1 MRINTALL
9 ALSVGAFAIGIT
21 EFSPM
26 GMLPYIAENLNESIP
41 SVGAIVVI
49 YALGVMI
56 GAPIMTL
63 LLVSKRPKV
72 ALVFLMAIFTVGNL
86 LSGLAPNLVTLS
98 LSRLI
103 TSLNHGAF
111 FGLGAIVAA
120 SVVPAGKQ
128 ASAIAAMFMGLTIAG
143 IGGVPLVT
151 KITQLIGWREAFYLI
166 SGIGLLTIASLIFA
180 IPARLQGSQVNVKN
194 ELRILKRPLVML
206 GMLSTV
212 LGASAMFTLYTFI
225 TPMLMNFIQASDQ
238 TITMML
244 MVIGLGFSIGNYLG
258 GYFADKNLYP
268 TLLTLFVLSAISM
281 VMFPIIATNI
291 AGATVGLLFWSIV
304 SFALVPPIQILV
316 MNAAVGAQALA
327 SSVNIGAFNL
337 GNAIGAAV
345 GAAILSH
352 GYSYTT
358 MSFMGALLAIVGFIV
373 ILLIVR
379 RKNSETQTQ
388 DVMCSAN

>member
-9 ALSVGAFAIGIT
+9 ALSIGAFAIGIT

-26 GMLPYIAENLNESIP
+26 GMIPYIAENLNESIP
-41 SVGAIVVI
+41 SVGVVVVI

-143 IGGVPLVT
+143 IGGVPIVT

-180 IPARLQGSQVNVKN
+180 IPSHLQGSQVNVKN
-194 ELRILKRPLVML
+194 ELRILRRPLVML

-238 TITMML
+238 TIAMML
-244 MVIGLGFSIGNYLG
+244 MVIGVGFSIGNYLG

-281 VMFPIIATNI
+281 VIFPIIATNI
-291 AGATVGLLFWSIV
+291 AGATIGLLFWSIV

-337 GNAIGAAV
+337 GNATGAAV

-358 MSFMGALLAIVGFIV
+358 MSFMGALLAIVGFMV

-379 RKNSETQTQ
+379 RKNNEAQMQ
-388 DVMCSAN
+388 EMVCNAN

>member
-143 IGGVPLVT
+143 IAGVPIVT

-194 ELRILKRPLVML
+194 ELRILRRPLVML

-238 TITMML
+238 TITIML
-244 MVIGLGFSIGNYLG
+244 MVIGVGFSIGNYLG

-281 VMFPIIATNI
+281 VIFPIIATNI
-291 AGATVGLLFWSIV
+291 AGATIGLLFWSIV

-352 GYSYTT
+352 GYSYTM
-358 MSFMGALLAIVGFIV
+358 MSFMGALLAIVGFMV

-379 RKNSETQTQ
+379 RKNNETQPQ
-388 DVMCSAN
+388 NVMCRAN

>member
-180 IPARLQGSQVNVKN
+180 IPAHLQGSQVNVKN
-194 ELRILKRPLVML
+194 ELRILRRPLVML

-225 TPMLMNFIQASDQ
+225 TPMLMSFIQASDQ

-244 MVIGLGFSIGNYLG
+244 MVIGVGFSIGNYLG

-291 AGATVGLLFWSIV
+291 AGVTVGLLFWSIV

-358 MSFMGALLAIVGFIV
+358 MSFMGALLAIVGFMV

-388 DVMCSAN
+388 EMVCNAN

>member
-180 IPARLQGSQVNVKN
+180 IPAHLQGSQVNVKN
-194 ELRILKRPLVML
+194 ELRILRRPLVML

-244 MVIGLGFSIGNYLG
+244 MVIGVGFSIGNYLG

-281 VMFPIIATNI
+281 VIFPIIATNI

>member
-1 MRINTALL
+1 
-9 ALSVGAFAIGIT
+9 
-21 EFSPM
+21 
-26 GMLPYIAENLNESIP
+26 
-41 SVGAIVVI
+41 
-49 YALGVMI
+49 
-56 GAPIMTL
+56 
-63 LLVSKRPKV
+63 
-72 ALVFLMAIFTVGNL
+72 
-86 LSGLAPNLVTLS
+86 
-98 LSRLI
+98 
-103 TSLNHGAF
+103 
-111 FGLGAIVAA
+111 
-120 SVVPAGKQ
+120 
-128 ASAIAAMFMGLTIAG
+128 
-143 IGGVPLVT
+143 
-151 KITQLIGWREAFYLI
+151 
-166 SGIGLLTIASLIFA
+166 
-180 IPARLQGSQVNVKN
+180 
-194 ELRILKRPLVML
+194 
-206 GMLSTV
+206 
-212 LGASAMFTLYTFI
+212 
-225 TPMLMNFIQASDQ
+225 

>member
-98 LSRLI
+98 LSRLM

-180 IPARLQGSQVNVKN
+180 IPAHLQGSQVNVKN
-194 ELRILKRPLVML
+194 ELRILRRPLVML

-225 TPMLMNFIQASDQ
+225 TPMLMSFIQASDQ

-244 MVIGLGFSIGNYLG
+244 MVIGVGFSIGNYLG

-358 MSFMGALLAIVGFIV
+358 MSFMGALLAIIGFMV

-388 DVMCSAN
+388 EMVCNAN

>member
-194 ELRILKRPLVML
+194 ELRILRRPLVML

-225 TPMLMNFIQASDQ
+225 TPMLMNFILAADQ

-244 MVIGLGFSIGNYLG
+244 MVIGVGFSIGNYLG

-281 VMFPIIATNI
+281 VIFPFIATNI
-291 AGATVGLLFWSIV
+291 AGATIGLLFWSIV

-388 DVMCSAN
+388 GVMCSAN

>member
-9 ALSVGAFAIGIT
+9 ALSIGAFAIGIT

-26 GMLPYIAENLNESIP
+26 GMIPYIAENLHESIP
-41 SVGAIVVI
+41 SVGIVVVI

-63 LLVSKRPKV
+63 LLVRKRPKV

-143 IGGVPLVT
+143 IGGVPIVT

-180 IPARLQGSQVNVKN
+180 IPSHLQGSQVNVKN
-194 ELRILKRPLVML
+194 ELRILRRPLVML

-244 MVIGLGFSIGNYLG
+244 MVIGVGFSIGNYLG

-281 VMFPIIATNI
+281 VIFPIIATSI
-291 AGATVGLLFWSIV
+291 AGATIGLLFWSIV

-358 MSFMGALLAIVGFIV
+358 MSFMGALLAIVGFMV

-379 RKNSETQTQ
+379 RKNNEAQMQ
-388 DVMCSAN
+388 EMVCNAN

>member
-194 ELRILKRPLVML
+194 ELRILRRPLVML

-238 TITMML
+238 TITIML
-244 MVIGLGFSIGNYLG
+244 MVIGVGFSIGNYLG

-281 VMFPIIATNI
+281 VIFPIIATNI
-291 AGATVGLLFWSIV
+291 AGATIGLLFWSIV

-352 GYSYTT
+352 GYSYTM
-358 MSFMGALLAIVGFIV
+358 MSFMGALLAIVGFMV

-379 RKNSETQTQ
+379 RKNNETQPQ
-388 DVMCSAN
+388 NVMCRAN

>member
-225 TPMLMNFIQASDQ
+225 TPMLMSFIQASDQ

-244 MVIGLGFSIGNYLG
+244 MVIGVGFSIGNYLG

-281 VMFPIIATNI
+281 VMFPIITTNI

>member
-63 LLVSKRPKV
+63 LLVSQRPKI

-180 IPARLQGSQVNVKN
+180 IPAHLQGSQVNVKN
-194 ELRILKRPLVML
+194 ELRILRRPLVML

-225 TPMLMNFIQASDQ
+225 TPMLMSFIQASDQ

-244 MVIGLGFSIGNYLG
+244 MVIGVGFSIGNYLG

-281 VMFPIIATNI
+281 MVFPIIATNI
-291 AGATVGLLFWSIV
+291 AGATIGLLFWSIV

-352 GYSYTT
+352 GYSYMM
-358 MSFMGALLAIVGFIV
+358 MSFMGALLAIVGFMV

-379 RKNSETQTQ
+379 RKNSEIQTQ
-388 DVMCSAN
+388 DMMCSAN

>member
-9 ALSVGAFAIGIT
+9 ALSIGAFAIGIT

-26 GMLPYIAENLNESIP
+26 GMIPYIAENLHESIP
-41 SVGAIVVI
+41 SVGIVVVI

-63 LLVSKRPKV
+63 LLVRKRPKV

-143 IGGVPLVT
+143 IGGVPIVT

-180 IPARLQGSQVNVKN
+180 IPSHLQGSQVNVKN
-194 ELRILKRPLVML
+194 ELRILRRPLVML

-244 MVIGLGFSIGNYLG
+244 MVIGVGFSIGNYLG

-281 VMFPIIATNI
+281 VIFPIIATNI
-291 AGATVGLLFWSIV
+291 AGATIGLLFWSIV

-358 MSFMGALLAIVGFIV
+358 MSFMGALLAIVGFMV

-379 RKNSETQTQ
+379 RKNNEAQMQ
-388 DVMCSAN
+388 EMVCNAN

>member
-180 IPARLQGSQVNVKN
+180 IPAHLQGSQVNVKN

-244 MVIGLGFSIGNYLG
+244 MVIGVGFSIGNYLG

-281 VMFPIIATNI
+281 VIFPIIATNI
-291 AGATVGLLFWSIV
+291 AGATIGLLFWSIV

-358 MSFMGALLAIVGFIV
+358 MSLMGALLAIVGFIV

>member
-180 IPARLQGSQVNVKN
+180 IPAHLQGSQVNVKN
-194 ELRILKRPLVML
+194 ELRILRRPLVML

-225 TPMLMNFIQASDQ
+225 TPMLMSFIQASDQ

-244 MVIGLGFSIGNYLG
+244 MVIGVGFSIGNYLG

-281 VMFPIIATNI
+281 VIFPIIATNI

>member
-180 IPARLQGSQVNVKN
+180 IPAHLQGSQVNVKN
-194 ELRILKRPLVML
+194 ELRILRRPLVML

-244 MVIGLGFSIGNYLG
+244 MVIGVGFSIGNYLG

-281 VMFPIIATNI
+281 VIFPIIATNI

-388 DVMCSAN
+388 NVMCSAN

>member
-225 TPMLMNFIQASDQ
+225 TPMLMSFIQASDQ

-244 MVIGLGFSIGNYLG
+244 MVIGVGFSIGNYLG

>member
-166 SGIGLLTIASLIFA
+166 SAIGLLTIASLIFA

-225 TPMLMNFIQASDQ
+225 TPMLMSFIQASDQ

-244 MVIGLGFSIGNYLG
+244 MVIGVGFSIGNYLG